1 MRFQSGPFQLT
12 CKPLASSL
20 QVPVEETIVEIRER
34 YLERNAHA
42 RSYTWKAMRDTA
54 DNPDRSFVPLDME
67 KTLAENG
74 IADESAVFNEL
85 GVPADTFSAVVHL
98 YYNDDLTVA

>member
-1 MRFQSGPFQLT
+1 
-12 CKPLASSL
+12 
-20 QVPVEETIVEIRER
+20 VPIEETVVEIRER

-54 DNPDRSFVPLDME
+54 DNADKAFVPLDME
-67 KTLAENG
+67 KTLQENG

-85 GVPADTFSAVVHL
+85 NLPADSFSAVIHL